1 MKNLKTFPKGGV
13 HPAGNKALAA
23 DGQIRK
29 AGIPPVCIV
38 PMAQHLGK
46 PSECTAAPGDTLQ
59 IGSVIGASS
68 GFISA
73 VIHSPVGGK
82 VTEIRSIQLPNGQ
95 KTDAVVIETDQSA
108 AEFGD
113 LSPSDNWKTKSE
125 SELIESIASYG
136 IVGLG
141 GATFPANVKFT
152 VPKGS
157 RIEYFVINGVEC
169 EPYLTA
175 DYRLMLEKT
184 EQILAGIDIIRSILH
199 PGHIIIG
206 IENNKPAAIEKMR
219 RAAAELDFPVE
230 VVALKL
236 KYPQGDEKQ
245 LLKAVTGREVPSG
258 GLPTA
263 IGAVVSNV
271 GTVNAVYEALA
282 GGKPLIER
290 VVTVTGRGVKNPSNL
305 LARVGTPVGAL
316 IEECGGFSGSPV
328 KIISGGPM
336 MGFAV
341 CDLETPVTKGT
352 SGILVLTEKETRQ
365 KASTACIQC
374 GRCVKACPMGLNP
387 TRLFKWIDHLEY
399 DTAVEEGLMDCKEC
413 GCCAWSCPARIP
425 LVQGMKLGKLMIRK
439 KKAN

>member
-13 HPAGNKALAA
+13 HPADNKALAA
-23 DGQIRK
+23 EEAIRQ
-29 AGIPPVCIV
+29 AALPAACVV
-38 PMAQHLGK
+38 PMSQHLGK
-46 PSECTAAPGDTLQ
+46 PSECSVEPGDTVEV
-59 IGSVIGASS
+59 GAVIGTST

-73 VIHSPVGGK
+73 VVHSPVKGTVK
-82 VTEIRSIQLPNGQ
+82 ELTNIHLPNGQ
-95 KTDAVVIETDQSA
+95 KTRAVVIEPDEESGRG
-108 AEFGD
+108 GD
-113 LSPSDNWKTKSE
+113 FPSSDGWKNKSE
-125 SELIESIASYG
+125 SELLDILASRG

-157 RIEYFVINGVEC
+157 KVEYFVVNGVEC

-175 DYRLMLEKT
+175 DYRLMMEKT
-184 EQILAGIDIIRSILH
+184 ENILGGIDVVRSILH
-199 PGHIIIG
+199 PDHIVIG

-219 RAAAELDFPVE
+219 AAVSRLDYPVE
-230 VVALKL
+230 VVPLKV

-258 GLPTA
+258 GLPIA

-271 GTVNAVYEALA
+271 GTLNAVYEAA
-282 GGKPLIER
+282 VCDKPLIER
-290 VVTVTGRGVKNPSNL
+290 VVTVSGRGVKKPSNL
-305 LARVGTPVGAL
+305 LARVGTPIGNL
-316 IEECGGFSGSPV
+316 IDECGGLQGNTV

-341 CDLETPVTKGT
+341 SDIDTPVTKGT
-352 SGILVLTEKETRQ
+352 SGILVLTDRETGT
-365 KASTACIQC
+365 KPATPCLQC

-387 TRLFKWIDHLEY
+387 TRLYKWIDHMEY
-399 DTAVEEGLMDCKEC
+399 DAAVDEGLMDCKEC